1 MTPGPVSGA
10 AGDARPAAPAA
21 SSNAHA
27 AATLPAKAPSAPAL
41 WLIPLV
47 YFLFVAGEF
56 AAMTHLALSLTQA
69 GRSALAVGVMGSA
82 LWLGLFAAS
91 TQAHVVVTRFGH
103 APVVLWATVAST
115 LALATLKLHDSYTGW
130 LAGALVLGLGGGLVW
145 VAGEAWL
152 AEIAPAAQRGLYVG
166 LFETSVGL
174 AMVAGPALLPLALW
188 LGTSP
193 LWLALASMV
202 GATLAC
208 VLLRREPAPSPH
220 DQTIVHDPHAPP
232 SARPEWRRIALPL
245 VWVAAIAGLMES
257 GVSALLP
264 SISVRLGFDVSTAA
278 WLGAVIGAGS
288 ALMQPPFG
296 MLADRFGLPRCM
308 ALAWGLIACA
318 AAAMAWWAASPG
330 HVLWVAGFA
339 LGGVGG
345 AVYTLV
351 VIELGHRLVGGG
363 LVKAMGLLVT
373 GYTGGTAFGPVL
385 GGALFDAAGLAG
397 LALALLG
404 WSGVGAALAWQG
416 LRGQPAAA
424 ALRGST

>member
-1 MTPGPVSGA
+1 VDVKP
-10 AGDARPAAPAA
+10 R
-21 SSNAHA
+21 
-27 AATLPAKAPSAPAL
+27 LAPAL

-47 YFLFVAGEF
+47 YFLFITGEF
-56 AAMTHLALSLTQA
+56 AAITHLALTLTQE

-91 TQAHVVVTRFGH
+91 TQAHSVVARFGH
-103 APVVLWATVAST
+103 AAVALWATLVST
-115 LALATLKLHDSYTGW
+115 LALATLVLHSDYLGR
-130 LAGALVLGLGGGLVW
+130 LAGVLVLGLGGGLVW

-152 AEIAPAAQRGLYVG
+152 AEIAPPAQRGLFVG

-174 AMVAGPALLPLALW
+174 AMVAGPALLPLALV
-188 LGTSP
+188 LDTSP

-202 GATLAC
+202 CATLAC
-208 VLLRREPAPSPH
+208 VLLRGQPAPAAH
-220 DQTIVHDPHAPP
+220 DDTIVHDPGSPRPAPP
-232 SARPEWRRIALPL
+232 AVPEWRRFALPL

-264 SISVRLGFDVSTAA
+264 SISVRLGFDLSTAA

-296 MLADRFGLPRCM
+296 MLADRLGLARCM

-318 AAAMAWWAASPG
+318 AAALVWWAGEPAR
-330 HVLWVAGFA
+330 VLWVAGFA

-351 VIELGHRLVGGG
+351 VIELGHRLAGGA

-373 GYTGGTAFGPVL
+373 GYTGGTAFGPVF

-397 LALALLG
+397 LALVLLAL
-404 WSGVGAALAWQG
+404 SGVGAALAWRA
-416 LRGQPAAA
+416 LRRHAPAAA
-424 ALRGST
+424 VRGAA

>member
-1 MTPGPVSGA
+1 VGLKAGPAPVV
-10 AGDARPAAPAA
+10 APAQRR
-21 SSNAHA
+21 
-27 AATLPAKAPSAPAL
+27 LGAL
-41 WLIPLV
+41 WLIPAV
-47 YFLFVAGEF
+47 YFLFVSGEF
-56 AAMTHLALSLTQA
+56 AAMTHLALTLTDA

-91 TQAHVVVTRFGH
+91 TQAHAVVARFGH
-103 APVVLWATVAST
+103 GPVVLWATVAST
-115 LALATLKLHDSYTGW
+115 LALATLTLHTHYTGW
-130 LAGALVLGLGGGLVW
+130 LAGVLALGLGGGLVW

-174 AMVAGPALLPLALW
+174 AMVTGPALLPLALV

-193 LWLALASMV
+193 LWLALASML
-202 GATLAC
+202 AASLAC
-208 VLLRREPAPSPH
+208 LLLKREPAPSVQRPTTV
-220 DQTIVHDPHAPP
+220 QDPPTLP
-232 SARPEWRRIALPL
+232 SKLPEWRRIALPL

-264 SISVRLGFDVSTAA
+264 SISVRLGFDLSTAA

-308 ALAWGLIACA
+308 ALAWSLIACA
-318 AAAMAWWAASPG
+318 AVAMAWWAGEPG
-330 HVLWVAGFA
+330 RMLWAAGFV

-351 VIELGHRLVGGG
+351 VIELGHRLVGSG

-373 GYTGGTAFGPVL
+373 GYTGGTAFGPVF

-404 WSGVGAALAWQG
+404 LSGVGAALAWRA
-416 LRGQPAAA
+416 LRRHVAAA
-424 ALRGST
+424 AVRGEA